1 VFLNLFINKYL
12 RLKWSVLRRFS
23 RARTNRQR
31 CAKKAILALT
41 RCSGE
46 FLLMLIPANLITKH
60 QYDKP
65 PIYSLFPFINDLQ
78 RIKSFSATFVFTNHR
93 STIAALEDLI
103 CFPTKQM
110 HTFIRYRNIP
120 SHSLQEMVVN
130 CYIFVALVS

>member
-46 FLLMLIPANLITKH
+46 FLLMLIPANLTTKH

-78 RIKSFSATFVFTNHR
+78 RI
-93 STIAALEDLI
+93 
-103 CFPTKQM
+103 
-110 HTFIRYRNIP
+110 
-120 SHSLQEMVVN
+120 
-130 CYIFVALVS
+130 